1 MDSNFKHIQL
11 ETGEEFY
18 VICDVYAEDDLTQ
31 FMRTR
36 DPAII
41 VDIGPTYY
49 KEEIYNP
56 ALFLVPRWIENDASY
71 YYNDEFSDVVETKST
86 FNFMINKSNIHRYV
100 LIKLLEAMNFTTDF
114 YTFSGVD
121 NFYTDQLKILGK
133 YYIHQLTN
141 LPNDIAGELVNP
153 IKTLPKFYTDENSI
167 VTDTFVTSSNDNS
180 PAYNHNNYH
189 RYLKQNFESTAVALI
204 SESVVNDKQ
213 ASDHCIHFS
222 EKTLFS
228 ILGLNFPIWVGGY
241 AQADN
246 WKNLGFDVFDN
257 VINHSYQYKNTLL
270 ERCYYALF
278 DNRHILEDITLASNL
293 RKQYMDRLLKNRDLL
308 LNGHLNYVIKTE
320 AEKLPRNIADYIQ
333 QTKTIWFD
341 TFDSK
346 S

>member
-1 MDSNFKHIQL
+1 MDSNFKYIKL

-18 VICDVYAEDDLTQ
+18 VICDAYAEDDLTQ
-31 FMRTR
+31 FMSVR

-49 KEEIYNP
+49 REEVYNP

-71 YYNDEFSDVVETKST
+71 YYNDKFSDVVETKST
-86 FNFMINKSNIHRYV
+86 FNFMINKSTIHRYV
-100 LIKLLEAMNFTTDF
+100 LIKLLEAMNFTTEF
-114 YTFSGVD
+114 YTFSGVED
-121 NFYTDQLKILGK
+121 FYTSQLKVLGK

-141 LPNDIAGELVNP
+141 LPNEIVGELVNP
-153 IKTLPKFYTDENSI
+153 INTLPKFYTDENSI
-167 VTDTFVTSSNDNS
+167 VTNTLVTTSGDSSPN
-180 PAYNHNNYH
+180 YNRTNYH

-228 ILGLNFPIWVGGY
+228 ILGLNFPIWVGGFG
-241 AQADN
+241 QADR
-246 WKNLGFDVFDN
+246 WRDLGFDVFND

-278 DNRHILEDITLASNL
+278 DNRHILDDLTLATNL
-293 RKQYMDRLLKNRDLL
+293 RDKHKSRLINNRELL
-308 LNGHLNYVIKTE
+308 LSGHLNHVIKTE
-320 AEKLPRNIADYIQ
+320 AEKLPSNIANYIQ
-333 QTKTIWFD
+333 HTKTIWFPS
-341 TFDSK
+341 FDSK
-346 S
+346 Q